1 MSDLLKISGL
11 SGGYKQNV
19 DILHGIDLSIQKG
32 EILGVIGLNGS
43 GKSTLGKAIVNMIPF
58 KQGKVELNGVDISSL
73 STHAIIQQGISIMQ
87 QGGQVFNN
95 LTIWENIELAFR
107 QNHSS
112 FEMIRAFVP
121 LLQRPQKELQHKMAD
136 KLSGGQKHQLALAM
150 ALASSPP
157 LLIMDEP
164 SAGLSPIAV
173 EEMYRIIA
181 AAQEKFQISI
191 LLIEQNVSKAVQ
203 NCDRCVLLSQG
214 SIVNYINRGE
224 IADVESIIFNK

>member
-11 SGGYKQNV
+11 YGGYKQNV
-19 DILHGIDLSIQKG
+19 NILHGIDMTLQEG
-32 EILGVIGLNGS
+32 ETLGIIGLNGS

-58 KQGKVELNGVDISSL
+58 KQGRVELNGIDISSL
-73 STHAIIQQGISIMQ
+73 STHAIIRQGISIMQ

-112 FEMIRAFVP
+112 FELIREFVP
-121 LLQRPQKELQHKMAD
+121 LLRHPQKELQRKMAD

-150 ALASSPP
+150 ALASSPQ
-157 LLIMDEP
+157 LLILDEP

-181 AAQEKFQISI
+181 AAQERFKISI
-191 LLIEQNVSKAVQ
+191 ILIEQNVSKAVQ
-203 NCDRCVLLSQG
+203 NCDRCMLLSQG
-214 SIVNYINRGE
+214 SIVNSFRKGE

>member
-19 DILHGIDLSIQKG
+19 DILHGIDLSIRKG

-58 KQGKVELNGVDISSL
+58 KQGTVEMNGVDISSL
-73 STHAIIQQGISIMQ
+73 STHAIIRQGISIMQ

-112 FEMIRAFVP
+112 FEEIRGFVP

-136 KLSGGQKHQLALAM
+136 KLSRGQKHQLALAM
-150 ALASSPP
+150 ALASSPQ
-157 LLIMDEP
+157 LLILDEP

-181 AAQEKFQISI
+181 TAQEKFQISI

-214 SIVNYINRGE
+214 SIVNSFNRGE

>member
-58 KQGKVELNGVDISSL
+58 KQGKVELNGVDLSSL
-73 STHAIIQQGISIMQ
+73 STHAIIRQGISIMQ

-112 FEMIRAFVP
+112 FEEIRGFVP

-150 ALASSPP
+150 ALASSPQ
-157 LLIMDEP
+157 LLILDEP

-214 SIVNYINRGE
+214 SIVNSFNRGE

>member
-11 SGGYKQNV
+11 YGGYKQNV
-19 DILHGIDLSIQKG
+19 NILHGIDMTLQEG
-32 EILGVIGLNGS
+32 ETLGIIGLNGS

-58 KQGKVELNGVDISSL
+58 KQGRVELNGIDISSL
-73 STHAIIQQGISIMQ
+73 STHAIIRQGISIMQ
-87 QGGQVFNN
+87 QGGKVFNN

-112 FEMIRAFVP
+112 FELIREFVP
-121 LLQRPQKELQHKMAD
+121 LLQHPPKELQRKMTD

-150 ALASSPP
+150 ALASSPQ
-157 LLIMDEP
+157 LLILDEP

-181 AAQEKFQISI
+181 AAQERFKISI
-191 LLIEQNVSKAVQ
+191 ILIEQNVSKAVQ
-203 NCDRCVLLSQG
+203 NCDRIVVMRAG
-214 SIVNYINRGE
+214 SITQELNTQSTQDIE
-224 IADVESIIFNK
+224 KTIFDN